1 MSPTSLRLG
10 VLGLVLSLLSACGG
24 DSPTG
29 PKTADISGTWRITFT
44 NMSGSGVTCGTS
56 AIDYVISQNGDTF
69 TGTSNSTYSLG
80 CTDGV
85 SSQSETLTGAII
97 TNGHLSGSSITFDL
111 ATSAA
116 HQMGTISGNSVSG
129 SATWTID
136 LGTSGSVVLRGQFGG
151 ARL

>member
-1 MSPTSLRLG
+1 MTSTSLRLG
-10 VLGLVLSLLSACGG
+10 ALGLALSLLAACGG

-29 PKTADISGTWRITFT
+29 PTTADIAGTWRITFT

-56 AIDYVISQNGDTF
+56 AIDYVVSQSGDTF
-69 TGTSNSTYSLG
+69 SGTSNSTYTLS

-85 SSQSETLTGAII
+85 SSGSEVLTGSII
-97 TNGHLSGSSITFDL
+97 TNGHVSGSAISFDL

-116 HQMGTISGNSVSG
+116 HQTGAISGNSVSG